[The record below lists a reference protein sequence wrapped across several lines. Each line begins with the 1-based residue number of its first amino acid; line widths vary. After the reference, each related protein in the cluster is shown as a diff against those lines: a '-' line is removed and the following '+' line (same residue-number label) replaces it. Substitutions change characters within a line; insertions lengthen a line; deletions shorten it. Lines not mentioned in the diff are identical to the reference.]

1 MNPVHMTEW
10 GLHIYYN
17 VASLVNKKLI
27 CGHHSVWEAGE
38 NGWAADYEYGK
49 GFCPVLDSYV
59 ERTVL
64 FSIPSNL
71 SAEQRTMILDGFDLT
86 GKKLNLKKGS

>member
-1 MNPVHMTEW
+1 MYEF
-10 GLHIYYN
+10 
-17 VASLVNKKLI
+17 VA
-27 CGHHSVWEAGE
+27 
-38 NGWAADYEYGK
+38 K

-86 GKKLNLKKGS
+86 CKKLNLKKGS